1 MLATR
6 RLVRRTIRLNRLPL
20 RLKGRARA
28 LQPSARTQIQFGV
41 DVDDGAAVVAEI
53 GRTGLESSGIIL
65 AMSLKMNGLWSTAAV
80 VAVVAGLSAQAP
92 ATPKTDQQQ
101 KPTFTVQIDMV
112 TNDVVVKDEKGNFV
126 PNLTK
131 DDFEVYEDGVK
142 QDIASLQVINGGRAT
157 NMLAPPPAAAPEG
170 IILPPPRQTSS
181 DVSGRIF
188 LFFVD
193 DLHLQFHNTGRVR
206 ELFKKIAKSL
216 VHDGDMF
223 GIVSSGPSSI
233 AIDMTYDK
241 TRLDEAIKKIAGNE
255 LKPTDIIQGPSG
267 SEGPSEV
274 RYRAHVA
281 FSTVEDTLNNLEKV
295 HNRRKALVYVSD
307 GYDFNPFQD
316 SRLGSMDPNSPFAQ
330 NEFARAQNQMNQQN
344 GSSTADPLTQQQ
356 KQSEEFADADLARE
370 LAELTRTA
378 NRANVTIY
386 SIDPR
391 GLVGMGDIDEQ
402 VDPTQWN
409 DFVRKSQD
417 SLRVLADETGGI
429 AVVNQND
436 FDKAL
441 KRIDADTSDYYVL
454 GYYSKNPD
462 PTKRRRIVDVRVTKA
477 GQKYTVVARK
487 EYVTKPLPKP
497 STTRK

>member
-1 MLATR
+1 
-6 RLVRRTIRLNRLPL
+6 
-20 RLKGRARA
+20 
-28 LQPSARTQIQFGV
+28 
-41 DVDDGAAVVAEI
+41 
-53 GRTGLESSGIIL
+53 
-65 AMSLKMNGLWSTAAV
+65 MNGFWSTAVLVALAV
-80 VAVVAGLSAQAP
+80 GLSAQTP
-92 ATPKTDQQQ
+92 STPPKTDQPQD
-101 KPTFTVQIDMV
+101 KPTFRVQVDLV

-126 PNLTK
+126 PTLTK
-131 DDFEVYEDGVK
+131 DDFEIYEDGVK
-142 QDIASLQVINGGRAT
+142 QDLASMELIHGGRAT
-157 NMLAPPPAAAPEG
+157 NMLAPPPAPPPEG
-170 IILPPPRQTSS
+170 IILPPARQTNS

-193 DLHLQFHNTGRVR
+193 DLHLQFQNTGRVR
-206 ELFKKIAKSL
+206 DLFKKISKSL

-233 AIDMTYDK
+233 AIDMTYDRN
-241 TRLDEAIKKIAGNE
+241 RLDEAIKKIAGNE

-281 FSTVEDTLNNLEKV
+281 FSTVEDTLTNLEKV

-316 SRLGSMDPNSPFAQ
+316 ARLGNMDPNSPFQQ
-330 NEFARAQNQMNQQN
+330 NDFQRAQNQINQQQAAQN
-344 GSSTADPLTQQQ
+344 GTSASADPMIQAQQ
-356 KQSEEFADADLARE
+356 QSEEFADADLARE
-370 LAELTRTA
+370 LADLTRTA

-402 VDPTQWN
+402 VDPSQWN
-409 DFVRKSQD
+409 EFVRKSQD

-436 FDKAL
+436 FEKAL

-462 PTKRRRIVDVRVTKA
+462 PTRRRRTVDVRVVKQ
-477 GQKYTVVARK
+477 GQKYTVIARK
-487 EYVTKPLPKP
+487 EYVTKPLPK
-497 STTRK
+497 TTSNTKKP